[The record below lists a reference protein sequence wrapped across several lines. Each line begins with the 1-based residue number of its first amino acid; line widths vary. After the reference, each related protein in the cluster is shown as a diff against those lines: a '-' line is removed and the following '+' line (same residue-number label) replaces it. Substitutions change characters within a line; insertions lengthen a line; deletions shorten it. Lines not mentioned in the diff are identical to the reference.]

1 MSMKSR
7 FPGVLAVTAAMF
19 LASGA
24 NADDSDSGFLDDYS
38 KLKPIAGTD
47 ARVYNAPG
55 ALEGFKNYKAVMIDQ
70 PEFIIAADSKYR
82 GIKPDQAKAVADFMR
97 QKMSE
102 AVSKTLPVVDRAG
115 PGVLYVGIAA
125 SNIHLAKK
133 KRGVL
138 GYTPAGFVVG
148 SAVSAGQDMQQKI
161 VLQDMNLE
169 IKVLDSQTHELL
181 AAAVDKI
188 DTKTKKPSE
197 SWADEQTV
205 MEYWSNRFHCRL
217 DNAGKPKD
225 QWQNCEAKLP
235 E

>member
-1 MSMKSR
+1 MSMRYNFLS
-7 FPGVLAVTAAMF
+7 VLAVTAVML

-24 NADDSDSGFLDDYS
+24 NAGDSDSGFLDDYS
-38 KLKPIAGTD
+38 KLQPIAGTG
-47 ARVYNAPG
+47 ARVYHAPG
-55 ALEGFKNYKAVMIDQ
+55 ALEAFKNYKAVMIDQ

-82 GIKPDQAKAVADFMR
+82 GIKPDEAKTVADLMR

-102 AVSKTLPVVDRAG
+102 AVSKTLPVVDMAG

-133 KRGVL
+133 KRGIL

-169 IKVLDSQTHELL
+169 I
-181 AAAVDKI
+181 
-188 DTKTKKPSE
+188 
-197 SWADEQTV
+197 
-205 MEYWSNRFHCRL
+205 
-217 DNAGKPKD
+217 
-225 QWQNCEAKLP
+225 
-235 E
+235 

>member
-1 MSMKSR
+1 MSKKSKISSIL
-7 FPGVLAVTAAMF
+7 VVTAAMF
-19 LASGA
+19 LATGV
-24 NADDSDSGFLDDYS
+24 NADDSESGFLDDYS
-38 KLKPIAGTD
+38 ILEPIAGTD

-55 ALEGFKNYKAVMIDQ
+55 AFENFKNYKAVMIDQ

-82 GIKPDQAKAVADFMR
+82 GVKPDEAKAVADFMR

-133 KRGVL
+133 KRGIL

-148 SAVSAGQDMQQKI
+148 SAVSAGEGMQQKI
-161 VLQDMNLE
+161 VLQNMVLE
-169 IKVLDSQTHELL
+169 IKVLDSQTQELL

-188 DTKTKKPSE
+188 DPGSKKPGE
-197 SWADEQTV
+197 SWADEDTV
-205 MEYWSNRFHCRL
+205 MEYWSKRFHCRL

>member
-1 MSMKSR
+1 MRCNSL
-7 FPGVLAVTAAMF
+7 GVLAVTLAML

-24 NADDSDSGFLDDYS
+24 NADDSNSGFLDDYS
-38 KLKPIAGTD
+38 KLEPIAGTH

-82 GIKPDQAKAVADFMR
+82 GIKPDEAKAVADLMR

-102 AVSKTLPVVDRAG
+102 AVSKTLPVVDKAG

-133 KRGVL
+133 KRGIL

-169 IKVLDSQTHELL
+169 IKVLDSQTQALL

-188 DTKTKKPSE
+188 DPGTKKPGE
-197 SWADEQTV
+197 SWTDEQTV
-205 MEYWSNRFHCRL
+205 MEYWSNRLHCRFE
-217 DNAGKPKD
+217 NSSKPKD